1 MALKKFLFDYKN
13 SVFRECN
20 AKLYKENMNL
30 TNHKVNTILNESVR
44 PGLSYIADSL
54 ERMFVR
60 YFLAQGT
67 LLGWYRDCGIIP
79 FTTDGDIGVPI
90 EYYTDDIKQHF
101 LGNPNV
107 ELWAIQGLQNDS
119 MELRLADRR
128 YAFQF
133 DIFLIYSLNQ
143 SYSYIPIQA
152 VSTKIR

>member
-1 MALKKFLFDYKN
+1 
-13 SVFRECN
+13 
-20 AKLYKENMNL
+20 MNL
-30 TNHKVNTILNESVR
+30 TDHKVNTILNESVK

-79 FTTDGDIGVPI
+79 FTIDADLSVPI
-90 EYYTDDIKQHF
+90 EYYTDEIMQHF

-107 ELWAIQGLQNDS
+107 ELWAVQGLQKDS
-119 MELRLADRR
+119 MELRLVDRR

-133 DIFLIYSLNQ
+133 DIFFIYSLNQ
-143 SYSYIPIQA
+143 SHSYIPIQWD
-152 VSTKIR
+152 TIKIR